1 MKKTKK
7 LNLSTK
13 NKQVIL
19 ASKSPIR
26 AKLLRQN
33 GINIKTINHLA
44 NEDILKKQFKSKKL
58 TLSNYL
64 AIAKVKSIEHLYKKR
79 LIIGSDQILICKNKL
94 INKPKNK
101 VEALKNLLFL
111 RNEEHTLISSVCL
124 LTQTKKYLLNRQKAT
139 VFMKYISIDKIQNYI
154 NENQDI
160 VFSTVGSY
168 KIENDKLNC
177 LKVVNGTME
186 TILGFP
192 IEKFL
197 PILKN
202 K

>member
-1 MKKTKK
+1 MKNLKK
-7 LNLSTK
+7 VDLSTK
-13 NKQVIL
+13 TKQVIL
-19 ASKSPIR
+19 ASNSPIR
-26 AKLLRQN
+26 AKLLREN
-33 GINIKTINHLA
+33 GINIKIINHLA
-44 NEDILKKQFKSKKL
+44 NEDTLKKQYKSKKL

-64 AIAKVKSIEHLYKKR
+64 ALAKVKSIEHLYKRR
-79 LIIGSDQILICKNKL
+79 LIIGSDQILICENKL
-94 INKPKNK
+94 ISKPRNKID
-101 VEALKNLLFL
+101 ALENLLFL
-111 RNEEHTLISSVCL
+111 RNKEHTLISSVCL
-124 LTQTKKYLLNRQKAT
+124 LTDKKEYLLNRQKAT
-139 VFMKYISIDKIQNYI
+139 VFMKHMSAKKIRNYI

-177 LKVVNGTME
+177 LKIINGTME

-197 PILKN
+197 PILK

>member
-1 MKKTKK
+1 MKKSEKVDS
-7 LNLSTK
+7 STK
-13 NKQVIL
+13 DKQVIL

-26 AKLLRQN
+26 AKLLREK
-33 GINIKTINHLA
+33 GVDIKIINHLVDE
-44 NEDILKKQFKSKKL
+44 NILKKQYKSKKL

-64 AIAKVKSIEHLYKKR
+64 ALAKVKSIEHLYKKK
-79 LIIGSDQILICKNKL
+79 LIIGSDQILICENKL
-94 INKPKNK
+94 INKPTNK
-101 VEALKNLLFL
+101 IDALKNLLFL
-111 RNEEHTLISSVCL
+111 RNKEHTLVSSVCL
-124 LTQTKKYLLNRQKAT
+124 LTHKRKYLLNRQKAT
-139 VFMKYISIDKIQNYI
+139 VFMKYISIDKIRNYI

-177 LKVVNGTME
+177 LKIINGTME

-197 PILKN
+197 PILK